1 MSSVFALAAAKS
13 QIDLF
18 SDGSFQDMISL
29 GSWAFFAPGLGVED
43 TGVES
48 GTGIEHF
55 EIVAVLA
62 GVETIVR
69 LDQTCRPI
77 RVFTDSECGMLMLQH
92 AVERKRLPIRPMF
105 QRVQHLYDRAV
116 ASTALRPISIT
127 RLGSSGTKELKYCH
141 KLALMKLRASI
152 NADPALSLQA
162 AMRRNTQRLATI
174 RKHQKQLAGNFAAL
188 QKEAVMIEEQW
199 RKLGKPPAAA
209 APTGGADFDLS
220 AESSDQM
227 RQTIA
232 LELLDELKTL
242 WQQQELTIRQRFRLP
257 VSRDLYAASV
267 GAMLGSNLLLEQS
280 LEEK

>member
-1 MSSVFALAAAKS
+1 
-13 QIDLF
+13 
-18 SDGSFQDMISL
+18 MISL
-29 GSWAFFAPGLGVED
+29 GSWAFFAPGLGLED

-48 GTGIEHF
+48 GAGIEHF

-92 AVERKRLPIRPMF
+92 AIERKRLPMRPMF

-116 ASTALRPISIT
+116 ASTAVRPISIT

-162 AMRRNTQRLATI
+162 AMRRNAQRLVTI
-174 RKHQKQLAGNFAAL
+174 KKHQKELAGNFAAL

-199 RKLGKPPAAA
+199 RKLHKPPAAA
-209 APTGGADFDLS
+209 AAPGGADFDLS
-220 AESSDQM
+220 AESSDQV
-227 RQTIA
+227 RHTVA
-232 LELLDELKTL
+232 LDLLDALKTL
-242 WQQQELTIRQRFRLP
+242 WQQQEVAIRQLLGLP
-257 VSRDLYAASV
+257 VSRDLYQASI
-267 GAMLGSNLLLEQS
+267 GATLCSTDFLLRQS